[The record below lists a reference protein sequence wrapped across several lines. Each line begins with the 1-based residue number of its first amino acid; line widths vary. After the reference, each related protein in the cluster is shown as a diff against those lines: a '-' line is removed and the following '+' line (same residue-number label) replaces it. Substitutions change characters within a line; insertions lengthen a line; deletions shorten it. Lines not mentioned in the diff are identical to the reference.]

1 MQIFLSCTGF
11 DAVSE
16 RHTSLGRSDIEV
28 DTDANHWV
36 FELKFQ
42 RLGKEVDP
50 LLEDALTQ
58 MKKHDYGAHARKPL
72 LRVAAVFSEEKK
84 AFVAWKVVL

>member
-58 MKKHDYGAHARKPL
+58 MKEL
-72 LRVAAVFSEEKK
+72 FAVLDKLEEIGHNMKS
-84 AFVAWKVVL
+84 